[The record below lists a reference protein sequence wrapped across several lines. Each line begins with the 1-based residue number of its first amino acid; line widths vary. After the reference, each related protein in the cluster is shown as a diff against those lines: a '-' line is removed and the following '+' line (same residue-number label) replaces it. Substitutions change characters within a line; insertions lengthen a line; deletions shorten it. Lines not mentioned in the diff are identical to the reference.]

1 MKNIFFLVITILS
14 FSCGSGSTATPE
26 QKQESEKWKA
36 VMANHDVVMPM
47 MGTTNKVRKGLKAVL
62 KKSEGLEATTTTKV
76 NGLIDALNKADDSM
90 MDWMQ
95 GYKKLGE
102 LQKTKSHE
110 EILQYL
116 DTEESKINK
125 VKELMESS
133 IENGKA
139 FLATMK

>member
-1 MKNIFFLVITILS
+1 MKNILFLVITILS

-26 QKQESEKWKA
+26 QKQEAEKWKS

-62 KKSEGLEATTTTKV
+62 KKSEGLEAATITKV
-76 NGLIDALNKADDSM
+76 NGLIAALNKADDSM

-116 DTEESKINK
+116 TVEETKINK
-125 VKELMESS
+125 VKDLMDAS

-139 FLATMK
+139 FLATVK

>member
-1 MKNIFFLVITILS
+1 MKNIFFLLITILS
-14 FSCGSGSTATPE
+14 FSCNSGSTSTPE

-36 VMANHDVVMPM
+36 VMENHDVVMPM

-62 KKSEGLEATTTTKV
+62 KKSEGLEATTVTKV
-76 NGLIDALNKADDSM
+76 NSMIDALNKADDSM

-116 DTEESKINK
+116 DNEETKINK
-125 VKELMESS
+125 VKGLMESS
-133 IENGKA
+133 IKNGQA
-139 FLATMK
+139 FLATLK

>member
-1 MKNIFFLVITILS
+1 MKNVLFLVIALLC
-14 FSCGSGSTATPE
+14 FSCGSGSTDTPE

-62 KKSEGLEATTTTKV
+62 KDTDGLEAATTTKV

-116 DTEESKINK
+116 DNEETKINK
-125 VKELMESS
+125 VKGLMESS
-133 IENGKA
+133 IKNGQA
-139 FLATMK
+139 FLATLK